1 MNERSASSIHRRFFI
16 SGSYSTASM
25 NGGRGQ
31 KAQVL
36 LVLLT
41 SIYVRSLGSYNHHR
55 NITVVESGGGQRIAT
70 KPTVSST
77 RNTLH

>member
-55 NITVVESGGGQRIAT
+55 NITAVESGGGAEDH
-70 KPTVSST
+70 
-77 RNTLH
+77 N